1 MKLNSYTWRGGV
13 IKSDLPATTRH
24 VLLTLSCHFNDAG
37 EACYP
42 STSLLARETGLSERA
57 VVTHLIRARELGWL
71 IVSKHGFAGQK
82 WSRNQYIPSF
92 PEGTEAR
99 SVPSGKGAE
108 PDAEKALN
116 DVQSN
121 YSVELLITTTTT
133 APQVQ
138 DCNCSSGLTQILHW
152 PTCLPEDTRHLLLQG
167 LLQLPENTQQQ
178 ILDVVAAAHSA
189 GTIKRTAEALAAGII
204 RRALRG
210 GKDGFDPTPGLAI
223 ARRRAAGQGQEREKH
238 ADTSSPSRTT
248 PEIARQQC
256 KGIKALIKSRSAP
269 NQIL

>member
-13 IKSDLPATTRH
+13 IKSDLPSTTRH

-42 STSLLARETGLSERA
+42 STRLLAEETGLSERA
-57 VVTHLIRARELGWL
+57 VITHLIRARELGWL
-71 IVSKHGFAGQK
+71 IVSKHGFAGQR
-82 WSRNQYIPSF
+82 WSRNQYVPSF

-108 PDAEKALN
+108 PDAKKALN

-121 YSVELLITTTTT
+121 YSSVELLITTTTT
-133 APQVQ
+133 APQAQ
-138 DCNCSSGLTQILHW
+138 DCSSGLTQILHW
-152 PTCLPEDTRHLLLQG
+152 PACLPEDTRHLLLQG
-167 LLQLPENTQQQ
+167 LVQLPGNVQQQ

-189 GTIKRTAEALAAGII
+189 GTIKRTAEALAAAII

-210 GKDGFDPTPGLAI
+210 GKDGFDPTPGLGI
-223 ARRRAAGQGQEREKH
+223 ARRRVTAQAERKKQAH
-238 ADTSSPSRTT
+238 AETSATSRTT
-248 PEIARQQC
+248 PEVAGQHC
-256 KGIKALIKSRSAP
+256 KGIKALIKSRGSQ
-269 NQIL
+269 NQNL